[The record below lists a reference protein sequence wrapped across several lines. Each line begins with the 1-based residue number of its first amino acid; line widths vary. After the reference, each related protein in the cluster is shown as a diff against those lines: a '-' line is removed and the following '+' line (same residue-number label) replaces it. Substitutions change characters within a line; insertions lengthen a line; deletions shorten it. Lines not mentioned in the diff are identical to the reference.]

1 MGQLAHRLQDLQR
14 AEARNPEVLTLLD
27 LVAAVADASETEAEV
42 IATVQRLLLSG
53 KVKLVGE
60 FLDKD
65 VQVD

>member
-27 LVAAVADASETEAEV
+27 LVAAVADASETEEEV
-42 IATVQRLLLSG
+42 IATVQTLLLSG
-53 KVKLVGE
+53 KLKLVGE

>member
-27 LVAAVADASETEAEV
+27 LVAAVADASETEEEV
-42 IATVQRLLLSG
+42 IATVQTLLLSG

>member
-1 MGQLAHRLQDLQR
+1 MAQVAHTLRDLQQ

-27 LVAAVADASETEAEV
+27 LVAAVADASETEEEV

-60 FLDKD
+60 FLGKD

>member
-27 LVAAVADASETEAEV
+27 LVAAVADASETEEEV